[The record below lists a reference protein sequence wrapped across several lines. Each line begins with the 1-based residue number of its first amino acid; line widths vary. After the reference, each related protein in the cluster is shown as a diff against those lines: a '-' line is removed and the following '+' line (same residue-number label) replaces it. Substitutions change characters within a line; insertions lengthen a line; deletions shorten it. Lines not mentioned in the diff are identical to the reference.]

1 MARQSDARTLGR
13 SPYHLLKRA
22 AQYAAVLYAGT
33 AGQTGLTQRQF
44 TVLAAVEQ
52 NDGASQTELVRITGI
67 DRSTM
72 ADVVARLAE
81 QGYLQTRRA
90 RDDARTNSVRLTAA
104 GRKALRAAGPG
115 AGEVDKQLLAAV
127 PPKYRKTFVE
137 ALTSLAQKLEASES
151 KPAAGAKKTGAARS
165 SRVARG

>member
-1 MARQSDARTLGR
+1 MARQPDVRALGR

-22 AQYAAVLYAGT
+22 AQYAAVLYAGS

-44 TVLAAVEQ
+44 TVLSAVEQ

-81 QGYLQTRRA
+81 QGYVQSRRA

-127 PPKYRKTFVE
+127 PPKHRKSFLE
-137 ALTSLAQKLEASES
+137 GLTSLAQKLDAPES
-151 KPAAGAKKTGAARS
+151 SPAAGAKKAGAAR
-165 SRVARG
+165 RGAARG